1 MLRSK
6 MIKKY
11 NNKNIEIIITIFLNK
26 FEMLIF

>member
-11 NNKNIEIIITIFLNK
+11 NNKNIEIIINIFLNK
-26 FEMLIF
+26 VEMLIF